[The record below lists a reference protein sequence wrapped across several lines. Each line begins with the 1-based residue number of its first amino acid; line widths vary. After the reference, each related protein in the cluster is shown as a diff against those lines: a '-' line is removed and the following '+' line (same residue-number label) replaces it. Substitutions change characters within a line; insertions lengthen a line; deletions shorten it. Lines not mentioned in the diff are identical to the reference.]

1 MKATNYPYSLGKYTK
16 MEMANERK
24 LIEAMQADE
33 ELKRLRQKMILK
45 IAEYKYSYNFNW
57 LDIPIIQLPD
67 DILAMQALV
76 WQVKPDVIIET
87 GVAHGGSL
95 IFYASLLELI
105 GKGRILGIDID
116 IREHNR
122 NAIESHPLFKRISLI
137 EGSSTAKNVVQQVQE
152 FVRTENTVMVC
163 LDSNHTHDHV
173 LAELE
178 LYSPL
183 VSKGSYLIVFDTII
197 EDMPDNIFSNRNWG
211 KGDNPKTA
219 VWKFIKANDR
229 FIIDKET
236 EDKLL
241 FTVAPD
247 GFLKCIKD

>member
-1 MKATNYPYSLGKYTK
+1 
-16 MEMANERK
+16 MANERK

-45 IAEYKYSYNFNW
+45 IAAYKYSYNFNW

-76 WQVKPDVIIET
+76 WQIKPDVIIET

-105 GKGRILGIDID
+105 GKGRIVGIDID

-122 NAIESHPLFKRISLI
+122 NAIEAHPLAKRISLI

-152 FVRTENTVMVC
+152 FVSAKDTVMVC
-163 LDSNHTHDHV
+163 LDSNHTHEHV
-173 LAELE
+173 LGELK
-178 LYSPL
+178 LYSPF
-183 VSKGSYLIVFDTII
+183 VTKGSYLIVFDTII
-197 EDMPDNIFSNRNWG
+197 EDMPDNIFPNRDWG

-219 VWKFIKANDR
+219 VWEFIKGNDR